1 MCTKIVSRQQH
12 QAQQLQQAHNVSRL
26 APHGGRLV
34 GRIVKVKQYQDLEI
48 LLSLSQLI
56 PMFRWESRM
65 WVGSEACTYA
75 AKGSSSRSSAT
86 GAKIGM
92 SAWAYKFS
100 SAYLFAS
107 VLQVF
112 VGWFHGVHE
121 CSLLG
126 QELWI
131 PHPLEGLRMLP
142 WIGMLVDCMVEEG
155 FTKVRTETEYQSRCC
170 SWL

>member
-1 MCTKIVSRQQH
+1 
-12 QAQQLQQAHNVSRL
+12 
-26 APHGGRLV
+26 
-34 GRIVKVKQYQDLEI
+34 
-48 LLSLSQLI
+48 
-56 PMFRWESRM
+56 M
-65 WVGSEACTYA
+65 WVGSEACTHA
-75 AKGSSSRSSAT
+75 EKGSFSGSSAT

-100 SAYLFAS
+100 SAYLFAN

-155 FTKVRTETEYQSRCC
+155 FTTVRTKTEYQSRCC